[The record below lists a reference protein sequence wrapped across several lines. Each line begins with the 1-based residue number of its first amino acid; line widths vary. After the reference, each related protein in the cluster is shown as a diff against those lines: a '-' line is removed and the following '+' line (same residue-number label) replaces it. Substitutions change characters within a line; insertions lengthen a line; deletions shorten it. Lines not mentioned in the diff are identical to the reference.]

1 MLGYYLRKVPM
12 STIMGMRIL
21 MGIVPSVIT
30 ILAFI
35 IYKKGYKL
43 EGEFL
48 EDILDKVKANIN
60 EN

>member
-1 MLGYYLRKVPM
+1 M